1 MPKYPNVAITGP
13 TDSLYTRLKDANYGA
28 ENFVFFF
35 CVFLVLYCDKNYFVF
50 FQDMDER
57 Q

>member
-35 CVFLVLYCDKNYFVF
+35 CVFLVLCCDKNYFDF